1 MKALKIII
9 PILFL
14 LLAAI
19 PLFAQAP
26 PPPGSQNGAPIDSA
40 ILILSGAGV
49 LYGSYRK
56 MKSSQ

>member
-14 LLAAI
+14 LLAAV

-40 ILILSGAGV
+40 ILFLSAAGAV
-49 LYGSYRK
+49 YGSYRK
-56 MKSSQ
+56 MKKAT